1 MEINCSKRKLTI
13 KGKDNRLYNLEI
25 IKEDDEITFKSN
37 LINNIWDIKYIL
49 NLDIKDFY
57 KINEAFRKY
66 DSINEVYSKYFK
78 GIKEEQ
84 ISINSNENKIIL
96 FFNDNNKVKIPFI
109 LESNDKKIFNV
120 IRKLCDKMEDIDTL
134 KNELDQQKIENA
146 NLKIDLEKRRNE
158 DAKIMAEL
166 RKENE
171 NLKKEISSSNRQ
183 KELYYI
189 QLGELVK

>member
-13 KGKDNRLYNLEI
+13 KGTDNRLYNLEI

-37 LINNIWDIKYIL
+37 LINNIWDIKYII
-49 NLDIKDFY
+49 NLDIKGFY
-57 KINEAFRKY
+57 EINEAFRKY

-78 GIKEEQ
+78 DIKKEQ
-84 ISINSNENKIIL
+84 ISITSNENKIIL
-96 FFNDNNKVKIPFI
+96 TFNDNNKVKIPFI

-134 KNELDQQKIENA
+134 KNELDKQKIENA
-146 NLKIDLEKRRNE
+146 NLKNDLEKRRNE

-171 NLKKEISSSNRQ
+171 NFKKEISSSNRQ

-189 QLGELVK
+189 QLG